1 MRCAAAPRP
10 SRYALVLPRRFVPDQ
25 QPALPQLRELCLE
38 LGHQMTTDE
47 ITQMLTA
54 MDKTGSNT
62 VTLDGARP
70 IWIRLD

>member
-1 MRCAAAPRP
+1 MRCAPAPCP
-10 SRYALVLPRRFVPDQ
+10 SRYALVLPHRLCLTST
-25 QPALPQLRELCLE
+25 PALLQLRELCLE

-70 IWIRLD
+70 I

>member
-1 MRCAAAPRP
+1 
-10 SRYALVLPRRFVPDQ
+10 
-25 QPALPQLRELCLE
+25 
-38 LGHQMTTDE
+38 MTTDE

-70 IWIRLD
+70 I